1 MKYMKSNKRNSNS
14 QENIKNNDIEREKN
28 VTPQNHKIS
37 PEKNITQSS
46 TGNHTSHNTRENN
59 FKDQEIK
66 NPWQFY
72 VTV

>member
-1 MKYMKSNKRNSNS
+1 MDKIFHMKYMKSNKRNSNS
-14 QENIKNNDIEREKN
+14 QENIDIEREKN

-66 NPWQFY
+66 NPW
-72 VTV
+72 